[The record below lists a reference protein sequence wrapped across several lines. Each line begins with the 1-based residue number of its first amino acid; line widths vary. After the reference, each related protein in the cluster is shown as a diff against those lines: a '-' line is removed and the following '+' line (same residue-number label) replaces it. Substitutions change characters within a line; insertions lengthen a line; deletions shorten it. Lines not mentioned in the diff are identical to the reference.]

1 MKKESV
7 SVRLQEQWANGERLP
22 SALAGQK
29 HYTAGKGG
37 ELGQLV
43 PSKVRGLLTDE
54 SPEPGGGW
62 VLPPA
67 CAINSNTSPSS
78 WLIDD
83 KQAAVLLGVAPATL
97 RSWRCRG
104 IGPAYV
110 KLGLGPKAA
119 CRYTRHDIEAFIA
132 KCRQVPSVRAAWE
145 SPNGNL

>member
-1 MKKESV
+1 VMKKESA

-29 HYTAGKGG
+29 RYTAGKGG
-37 ELGQLV
+37 ELWQLV

-67 CAINSNTSPSS
+67 CAINSNTSQSS
-78 WLIDD
+78 WLIND

-110 KLGLGPKAA
+110 KFAGLRGGVRYDVSDIAEYTER
-119 CRYTRHDIEAFIA
+119 CRHT
-132 KCRQVPSVRAAWE
+132 PSVRAAFE
-145 SPNGNL
+145 GK